1 MNAPDH
7 VVVELIRAGLT
18 TREIREQ
25 TRADYSRIARVRRD
39 HKLPVFGYRPPTR
52 TVDEALALHTEH
64 HGDGHLRWTGPTRG
78 RTPMLFAEG
87 TRGSAR
93 AVIFRRHWGRDPLG
107 YIRTT
112 CTEPGCIAGA
122 HLADD
127 IARTAGL
134 TAAEAIAY
142 LVQRGASDWEIVR
155 GLGTSVSHISRVR
168 RILTQSTEQAR

>member
-1 MNAPDH
+1 MTTPDSTI
-7 VVVELIRAGLT
+7 VALLRTGLS
-18 TREIREQ
+18 TREIRDQ
-25 TRADYSRIARVRRD
+25 TRADYGRIAYIRRR
-39 HKLPVFGYRPPTR
+39 HQLPVPKYRPPTR
-52 TVDEALALHTEH
+52 TIGEGLALHTEH

-87 TRGSAR
+87 ERYNAR

-112 CTEPGCIAGA
+112 CTEPGCIAGM

-155 GLGTSVSHISRVR
+155 GLSTSISHISRVR
-168 RILTQSTEQAR
+168 RTLTPPTEQAR